1 MTKYVPRHGRKSFN
15 HDKSWRFNGLRGR
28 YLLAKGFIYVLL
40 GLSYIIPVAR
50 TPGTEASL
58 AYLVEIGISVG
69 VMGWLWIIV
78 GIAVIVGSFR
88 SPPGEDGWAF
98 QLLAGTASFWAIIY
112 MMSWILGD
120 STRGWVSGAIF
131 AGMAFASYTVAGM
144 VSVKQLQASAASQAQ
159 RRVDP

>member
-1 MTKYVPRHGRKSFN
+1 MTRYLPRHGRKSFN
-15 HDKSWRFNGLRGR
+15 HDQSWRFNGLRGR

-40 GLSYIIPVAR
+40 GLSYIIPAAR
-50 TPGTEASL
+50 TPSMEASF

-69 VMGWLWIIV
+69 VMGWLWIVV

-112 MMSWILGD
+112 MLSWILGD
-120 STRGWVSGAIF
+120 SSRGWVSGAMF

-144 VSVKQLQASAASQAQ
+144 VSVKQLQASATSQAQ

>member
-1 MTKYVPRHGRKSFN
+1 MTRYVPRHGRKSFN

-40 GLSYIIPVAR
+40 GLSYIIPAAR

-69 VMGWLWIIV
+69 VMGWLWIVV

-98 QLLAGTASFWAIIY
+98 QLLAGTASFWANIY
-112 MMSWILGD
+112 ILSWILGD
-120 STRGWVSGAIF
+120 STRGWVSGSIF
-131 AGMAFASYTVAGM
+131 AGFAFASYTVAGM

-159 RRVDP
+159 RMVDL